1 MNPQF
6 SIILYTNRIIVKKYM
21 QLLLDQLLHLSS
33 DIHLHWCKITSLSL
47 VESIVIAI
55 LSKCCHSNWG
65 FHQIVL
71 WKLHF
76 RKQMYEYVHT
86 PRKTRSSLGEAR
98 PRHDDNV
105 RSDRVERVNIDAG
118 SLQWWTTTRRPQRRP
133 DSRRR
138 RRTRPADTVGRRD
151 GLSRRPIRRARL
163 TCTARAPPPQQQ
175 PQPRIPQ
182 SQATSRPQLARS
194 PPRPR
199 SPRSPYPVPRST
211 TVP

>member
-1 MNPQF
+1 MPRWLRMLK
-6 SIILYTNRIIVKKYM
+6 IILNIFQRRLNSEANLWV
-21 QLLLDQLLHLSS
+21 SS
-33 DIHLHWCKITSLSL
+33 RFAHPAGGEDELYRGSSLSR
-47 VESIVIAI
+47 
-55 LSKCCHSNWG
+55 
-65 FHQIVL
+65 Q
-71 WKLHF
+71 
-76 RKQMYEYVHT
+76 
-86 PRKTRSSLGEAR
+86 R
-98 PRHDDNV
+98 PLDFDK
-105 RSDRVERVNIDAG
+105 RVNIDAG

-138 RRTRPADTVGRRD
+138 RRTRPAATVGRRA
-151 GLSRRPIRRARL
+151 GLSRRPIHRAQL

-211 TVP
+211 TVL